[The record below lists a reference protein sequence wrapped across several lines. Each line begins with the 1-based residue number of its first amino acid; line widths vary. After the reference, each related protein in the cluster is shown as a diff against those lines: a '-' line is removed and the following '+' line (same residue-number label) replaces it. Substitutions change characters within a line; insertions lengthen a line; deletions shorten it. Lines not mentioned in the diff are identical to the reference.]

1 MVSAISIPL
10 NWTSGVLQFVLK
22 LIECAQLL
30 TLNKVYSSSGMRC
43 GIILVVLLA
52 PLVLQASPLHDTT
65 SQKKH
70 AQSLGAALVDFHQLE
85 GYSVGAIQVAG
96 IEFAHDDWK
105 STIVARWFVDI
116 VDVGLLFSLD
126 LWTD

>member
-30 TLNKVYSSSGMRC
+30 TLNKVYSSGMRC

-65 SQKKH
+65 SQ
-70 AQSLGAALVDFHQLE
+70 LQLE

-96 IEFAHDDWK
+96 IKFAHDHWK